1 MILFP
6 KTATASE
13 RYILL
18 MFLEHGGN
26 KKAAA
31 HFSNVK
37 VRWVQKVTK
46 KYEPWLNGYKEKTA
60 LRPSVV

>member
-18 MFLEHGGN
+18 MFIEHGGN

-31 HFSNVK
+31 HFSNVG
-37 VRWVQKVTK
+37 VRRSQIVIK
-46 KYEPWLNGYKEKTA
+46 KYSAWLNGYKEKANKTSPIA
-60 LRPSVV
+60 

>member
-6 KTATASE
+6 KDSTASE

-18 MFLEHGGN
+18 MFIEHGGN

-31 HFSNVK
+31 HFSNVGIRRSQI
-37 VRWVQKVTK
+37 VVK
-46 KYEPWLNGYKEKTA
+46 KYEAWLNGYKEKA
-60 LRPSVV
+60 NRNSPVA